1 MIVDE
6 FYVEQTLHGYSNG
19 HRLLQ
24 ASLKLSEQDSKKM
37 MILSDLSG
45 NEFVNGFERY
55 FTGYNLD
62 NNHIVLACT
71 WYAEEMKR
79 PGCVWTHSL
88 IFDVK
93 DLYLASED
101 ITSIIAMFKKPD
113 KDSDFLSYSNPLKF
127 ERSSTEE
134 LDENNLKYLIWCV
147 WGNRRPLIIF
157 DDVSTNFEK
166 EMRFL
171 LLHRISCFACI
182 WWKNFAASDC
192 TT

>member
-62 NNHIVLACT
+62 NNHKIALIHLSLNFLLTSLNFLNFPFQKSSLQFCVKGLSGDAEHFGGTRDIAVAFIHDLPDVIVL
-71 WYAEEMKR
+71 K
-79 PGCVWTHSL
+79 
-88 IFDVK
+88 IF
-93 DLYLASED
+93 
-101 ITSIIAMFKKPD
+101 
-113 KDSDFLSYSNPLKF
+113 
-127 ERSSTEE
+127 
-134 LDENNLKYLIWCV
+134 
-147 WGNRRPLIIF
+147 
-157 DDVSTNFEK
+157 
-166 EMRFL
+166 
-171 LLHRISCFACI
+171 
-182 WWKNFAASDC
+182 
-192 TT
+192 